1 MSAFFATV
9 SVAHSQTQGGEKPK
23 EKALLFENVVKEL
36 PDRAC
41 MDPPCARLEQDYT
54 LDPSDYEFPVD
65 AATFADLVNSAN
77 RRTFT
82 DTVESR
88 TPEENERLLGQIE
101 HAYDLGN
108 NLRPTLTGK
117 NPKDVW
123 DKKTVERG
131 YETIDREQDAT
142 QDTLDDIHER
152 QHPGSVYGPSQLESE
167 SWLHWLFKDPTKKQE
182 KTN

>member
-1 MSAFFATV
+1 
-9 SVAHSQTQGGEKPK
+9 
-23 EKALLFENVVKEL
+23 L
-36 PDRAC
+36 
-41 MDPPCARLEQDYT
+41 T
-54 LDPSDYEFPVD
+54 LRNYEFPVD

-101 HAYDLGN
+101 HAYDLAN